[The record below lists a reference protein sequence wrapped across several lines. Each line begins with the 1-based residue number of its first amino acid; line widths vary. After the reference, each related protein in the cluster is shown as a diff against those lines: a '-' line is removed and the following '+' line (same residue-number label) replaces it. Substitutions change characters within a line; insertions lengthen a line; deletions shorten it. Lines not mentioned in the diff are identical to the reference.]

1 MPNGGY
7 DDQGEIAR
15 RDPKVVPYQER
26 FHPRGGGSDQEGE
39 RMGRRVSLV
48 SLRVGPLGPGEIWSE
63 EADFVWSGLADNR
76 GPA

>member
-1 MPNGGY
+1 
-7 DDQGEIAR
+7 
-15 RDPKVVPYQER
+15 
-26 FHPRGGGSDQEGE
+26 
-39 RMGRRVSLV
+39 MGRRVSLV